1 MRKGRIV
8 TLIAGCVLSAAVWAA
23 AAESPKQEKA
33 ADIRKAASK
42 PAPVDA
48 SRPGGKP
55 SERKRTGAPQVSG
68 ATSKT
73 PLLQLDEK
81 NLGLGCAQP

>member
-1 MRKGRIV
+1 MRKGVV
-8 TLIAGCVLSAAVWAA
+8 TLFASGLLTVGAWAA
-23 AAESPKQEKA
+23 TAENPQPEKPANTTKA
-33 ADIRKAASK
+33 APK
-42 PAPVDA
+42 PAQIDA

-55 SERKRTGAPQVSG
+55 SERKRTIAPQASG

-73 PLLQLDEK
+73 PLQQLEEK